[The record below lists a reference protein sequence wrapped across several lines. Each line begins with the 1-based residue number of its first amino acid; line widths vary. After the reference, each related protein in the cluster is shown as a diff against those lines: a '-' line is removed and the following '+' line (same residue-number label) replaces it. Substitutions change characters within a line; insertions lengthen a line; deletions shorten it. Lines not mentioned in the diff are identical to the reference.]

1 MSKYQLLGEVKQTL
15 CACVCLYVWI
25 HHTHT
30 KIFSC
35 WCLSRKLSS
44 NQVKCCTDMIRHW
57 WSRAEWKRNAGVIR
71 KVIMTNNYASF
82 HYQKASVEKQTVR
95 LFLFITSV
103 NLLSVCWCSDCWW
116 LNSVSISVILL
127 WATYVK
133 MSDRICASAP
143 QV

>member
-30 KIFSC
+30 KLCSC
-35 WCLSRKLSS
+35 WCLSRKHSS

-57 WSRAEWKRNAGVIR
+57 WSRAEWKKKCWSN
-71 KVIMTNNYASF
+71 
-82 HYQKASVEKQTVR
+82 QKSDYDKQLCIISLSEGFSGKTDELSVV
-95 LFLFITSV
+95 FITSV